1 MLQFLGHMS
10 KYCHLFSTLEFS
22 CVIKNFRLWP
32 VSVLSFPPFW
42 QQWLK
47 VFLHYKVESGEGLF
61 QI

>member
-1 MLQFLGHMS
+1 MS
-10 KYCHLFSTLEFS
+10 KYCPLFSTLEFS

-42 QQWLK
+42 RQWLK